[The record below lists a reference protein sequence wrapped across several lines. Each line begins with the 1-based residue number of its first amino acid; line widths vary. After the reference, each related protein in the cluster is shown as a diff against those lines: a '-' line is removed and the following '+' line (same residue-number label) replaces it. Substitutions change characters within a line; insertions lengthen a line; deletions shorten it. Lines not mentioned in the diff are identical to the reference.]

1 MFWDIL
7 EWHLSLKDTD
17 DDQSNFAAKIKN
29 LDRGKKQLKNSF
41 LSNLGLLFSAKE
53 RVLNNFK
60 TKLFPKKNQIQ
71 PAPESTPGTTKATKV
86 KTKRKI
92 YLLKLREEF

>member
-60 TKLFPKKNQIQ
+60 TKLFPKKN
-71 PAPESTPGTTKATKV
+71 
-86 KTKRKI
+86 
-92 YLLKLREEF
+92 